1 VRNAGIFGRTAAGP
15 HKPTPLAQLP
25 IEERTLIYKH
35 YPDLKNLA

>member
-1 VRNAGIFGRTAAGP
+1 MPGSSAEPRLA